1 MIVTLKGS
9 EDGFEEMSIVEFQGD
24 IIGEEIG
31 KMGTLVVTGNRV
43 DMTLGLHT
51 LVGKVQDLKNP
62 FLVIEKEKI
71 DGINESGSSMSC
83 CGVVKKKILFSNRP
97 QPIRMSAKKN

>member
-31 KMGTLVVTGNRV
+31 KMGTLVVT
-43 DMTLGLHT
+43 
-51 LVGKVQDLKNP
+51 
-62 FLVIEKEKI
+62 
-71 DGINESGSSMSC
+71 
-83 CGVVKKKILFSNRP
+83 IL
-97 QPIRMSAKKN
+97 IRRS